1 MIDDFLVALMSLL
14 GAIFAFAI
22 LLAGMALGFFALF
35 EWQGVEFN
43 VWAPVALTVAYI
55 YAKALI
61 KAWRS
66 HDD

>member
-14 GAIFAFAI
+14 GTIFAFAI
-22 LLAGMALGFFALF
+22 LFAGMALGFFAF
-35 EWQGVEFN
+35 CEWQGVEFN

-61 KAWRS
+61 KAGRS